1 MSRGNGCGRS
11 CLPEE
16 TVTDTV
22 KSEPKESPTEPEPA
36 DVIYENCDAARADGA
51 APVYRVE
58 PGYGPHLD
66 RNGDGVSC
74 EP

>member
-1 MSRGNGCGRS
+1 MSHGNGCGRS

-36 DVIYENCDAARADGA
+36 DVIYENCDAARADVA
-51 APVYRVE
+51 ARA
-58 PGYGPHLD
+58 GKWATTGFLALD